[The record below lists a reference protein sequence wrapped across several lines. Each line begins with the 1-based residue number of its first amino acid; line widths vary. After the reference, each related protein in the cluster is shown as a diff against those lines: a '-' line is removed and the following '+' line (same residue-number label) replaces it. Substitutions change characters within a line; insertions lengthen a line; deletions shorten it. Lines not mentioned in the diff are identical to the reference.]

1 MRTILTILTICCLSI
16 VAKAQAAYQGGSGDG
31 YAMDELVLRQT
42 NIEELESN
50 FKVYPTLLQAGQPIL
65 IELNN
70 AEEVTIELTDL
81 SGRSV
86 STQRVTDGSS
96 LASDKLLPGLYLL
109 YIGESRDVTRIT
121 IVE

>member
-16 VAKAQAAYQGGSGDG
+16 AAKAQAAYQGGSGDG
-31 YAMDELVLRQT
+31 YAMDALVLRQT

-50 FKVYPTLLQAGQPIL
+50 HKVYPTLLKAGQPIL

-70 AEEVTIELTDL
+70 TEAFTIELTDL
-81 SGRSV
+81 SGKAV
-86 STQRVTDGSS
+86 STQRLTNGSS
-96 LASDKLLPGLYLL
+96 LATDKLLPGLYLL
-109 YIGESRDVTRIT
+109 YIGESRQATRIT